1 MTTGGGLCSQR
12 VVCNY
17 VTFPPA
23 MIWLPD
29 FPMTANTLLNFST
42 SDQDKFP
49 EEGHNRE
56 KTVHIHARPE
66 TLEEKDD

>member
-1 MTTGGGLCSQR
+1 MTTGGGLSSQR
-12 VVCNY
+12 VVCSY
-17 VTFPPA
+17 VTAPPA
-23 MIWLPD
+23 VIWLPD
-29 FPMTANTLLNFST
+29 FPVTANTLLNFST

-56 KTVHIHARPE
+56 KTACIHEHPE